1 MREAAKKEVSVQV
14 PVRADIAGA
23 FSDLAYYLEKYG
35 IKRGEVTNISLPV
48 YIKARASISDE
59 NANMVVKLPDLNQEI
74 EGDIDELE
82 KQENNNVSEIL
93 KHFIKLFDLNISGL
107 HVEVDGAGKI
117 PPASGL
123 GTSSAAGVAVI
134 MAMSQLYGL
143 YGINPCELN
152 YIVELAMGVMGGKQD
167 YYAAWVKG
175 LNNFEFFGPNKS
187 MVGLRNHLDENSPQ
201 YEWALKQMMV
211 YYTGQSRS
219 SGETNAKPEDK
230 IASDPDILRRI
241 AVVASDAWQA
251 IVTKDSARIMDA
263 IVRDRENRLELS
275 SIYYS
280 NTMHRMASIGDQFG
294 YAHRGCGAGNGG
306 CMLFFGEHQNHD
318 QLEKELKKI
327 GGWRVV

>member
-1 MREAAKKEVSVQV
+1 MREPEKKEVTIKV

-23 FSDLAYYLEKYG
+23 FSDLAYYLDKYG
-35 IKRGEVTNISLPV
+35 IERGEVTNISLPV
-48 YIKARASISDE
+48 YITAKASISDE

-74 EGDIDELE
+74 EGDIEELE

-93 KHFIKLFDLNISGL
+93 RHFIKLFDLNINGL
-107 HVEVDGAGKI
+107 NLEVNGGGKI

-134 MAMSQLYGL
+134 MAISQLYGL

-167 YYAAWVKG
+167 YYAAWVRG

-187 MVGLRNHLDENSPQ
+187 MVGLRNHLDEESKQ
-201 YEWALKQMMV
+201 YKWVIEHSVV
-211 YYTGQSRS
+211 YFTGHSRS
-219 SGETNAKPEDK
+219 SGETNIKPEDK
-230 IASDPDILRRI
+230 IASDPDILSRI
-241 AVVASDAWQA
+241 AKVAAGAWQA
-251 IVTKDSARIMDA
+251 ITVMDEIKVKDA
-263 IVRDRENRLELS
+263 IIKDRDNRLELS

-280 NTMHRMASIGDQFG
+280 NIMHKMGSVADKLG

-306 CMLFFGEHQNHD
+306 CMLFFGDPKNHD
-318 QLEKELKKI
+318 QLERELKKI